1 MKLPLDGAR
10 RLYCIAVLAAVAGAS
25 GCATQTPA
33 GQTPPAAS
41 PAAAT
46 VTGAA
51 AINELQ
57 DRIRKLNEQGLT
69 LTNYSVAKAQ
79 CWLDTAWS
87 QYSENDRSGFPDE
100 ALAESTAIVSAL
112 ESDKSS
118 KAGFSTPFVV
128 SSTKV
133 RDDLWTRVQDY
144 KTRTATLS
152 CTARHVACAE
162 VQLVRAGHAL
172 NETGWRQASPYVNMA
187 EDALRRAGVA
197 AARCS
202 PSTAQAPAQ
211 DSSRLP

>member
-1 MKLPLDGAR
+1 MRFPLAGADG
-10 RLYCIAVLAAVAGAS
+10 RLRISLLMVTAWVAGCTNHTHV
-25 GCATQTPA
+25 GQPLATAGHEALPA
-33 GQTPPAAS
+33 TSAQ
-41 PAAAT
+41 
-46 VTGAA
+46 
-51 AINELQ
+51 AIDELQ
-57 DRIRKLNEQGLT
+57 TRIRKLNEQGLT
-69 LTNYSVAKAQ
+69 AANYSVAKAQ

-128 SSTKV
+128 RSAKV

>member
-1 MKLPLDGAR
+1 MRFPLAGADG
-10 RLYCIAVLAAVAGAS
+10 RLRISLLMVTAWVAG
-25 GCATQTPA
+25 CANHTHVGQPLATAGHEALPA
-33 GQTPPAAS
+33 TSAQ
-41 PAAAT
+41 
-46 VTGAA
+46 
-51 AINELQ
+51 AIDELQ
-57 DRIRKLNEQGLT
+57 TRIRKLNEQGLT
-69 LTNYSVAKAQ
+69 AANYSVAKAQ

-128 SSTKV
+128 RSAKV